1 VENMKLHTLNEYI
14 DHCIHVRGLTR
25 QRLADIMNVSKSTL
39 WRACQCPPWERY
51 GGYSGRLMQNL
62 SVALND
68 SWSKIAWMSGYNP
81 FVVSGLNF
89 NELHT
94 IWQMILKIVY
104 AVKSGTFD
112 GDLQGLV
119 GMQINDLVSYS
130 LSRRI
135 EQRANQSSKEE

>member
-1 VENMKLHTLNEYI
+1 
-14 DHCIHVRGLTR
+14 
-25 QRLADIMNVSKSTL
+25 
-39 WRACQCPPWERY
+39 
-51 GGYSGRLMQNL
+51 
-62 SVALND
+62 
-68 SWSKIAWMSGYNP
+68 
-81 FVVSGLNF
+81 
-89 NELHT
+89 
-94 IWQMILKIVY
+94 MILKIVY